1 MRLAHPS
8 RAHTVF
14 ALLTLLLVA
23 LPALAQDQPTESAPP
38 PPPPGLSSPQET
50 MFSFLEAVNEKDFV
64 TAVNALE
71 LPPGTESGAR
81 NIAARLVGVINR
93 IGFVTEDQLPD
104 ASQVERENLTSF
116 VYFPQSDIIDH
127 AIAVR
132 DGAQGQIALT
142 RSPDGAWRFSRAT
155 IANLDALY
163 TSVESFS
170 RKAGVDE
177 AELDYTIRIHRM
189 MPQQLRSQI
198 MGLFGWQWLGLLALI
213 FIAVVIDLAVQLFL
227 RGFATRRIRKRG
239 QEAEPDE
246 IKRSMRPFGL
256 FAASLFMIASIWALA
271 LPAEALRIVIPAIRL
286 VMSVASVWA
295 AFRTVDL
302 ISSVAASRA
311 KLTASRYDDL
321 LIPLVRK
328 TLKIFIFAIGL
339 IYIAGA
345 LNIEI
350 VPLLTGLG
358 IGGLA
363 VAFAAKDTIENFFG
377 SVAVIMDHPF
387 QVGDWVVVEGVEGI
401 VEELGFR
408 STRIRTFYNSQV
420 TIPNATLV
428 RATVDNYGRR
438 KYRRFK
444 TALNVTYDTPPDTIE
459 AFCEGVRELIRLHP
473 YTRKDYYCVYFNNM
487 GAHSLDILV
496 YTFFEA
502 PDWQT
507 ELRERQRFLLDVLR
521 LAKQL
526 GVEFAFPTQ
535 TLWVNPED
543 DGSPPPQAPASDA
556 SEQAQKLG
564 RDTAQTIISD
574 QPWVEAKPA
583 PEAIIFSSFDRKG
596 RKTEAARGGGSGE
609 GEG

>member
-1 MRLAHPS
+1 
-8 RAHTVF
+8 
-14 ALLTLLLVA
+14 
-23 LPALAQDQPTESAPP
+23 
-38 PPPPGLSSPQET
+38 
-50 MFSFLEAVNEKDFV
+50 
-64 TAVNALE
+64 
-71 LPPGTESGAR
+71 
-81 NIAARLVGVINR
+81 
-93 IGFVTEDQLPD
+93 
-104 ASQVERENLTSF
+104 
-116 VYFPQSDIIDH
+116 
-127 AIAVR
+127 
-132 DGAQGQIALT
+132 
-142 RSPDGAWRFSRAT
+142 
-155 IANLDALY
+155 
-163 TSVESFS
+163 
-170 RKAGVDE
+170 
-177 AELDYTIRIHRM
+177 
-189 MPQQLRSQI
+189 
-198 MGLFGWQWLGLLALI
+198 
-213 FIAVVIDLAVQLFL
+213 
-227 RGFATRRIRKRG
+227 
-239 QEAEPDE
+239 
-246 IKRSMRPFGL
+246 
-256 FAASLFMIASIWALA
+256 
-271 LPAEALRIVIPAIRL
+271 
-286 VMSVASVWA
+286 
-295 AFRTVDL
+295 
-302 ISSVAASRA
+302 
-311 KLTASRYDDL
+311 
-321 LIPLVRK
+321 
-328 TLKIFIFAIGL
+328 
-339 IYIAGA
+339 
-345 LNIEI
+345 EI

-444 TALNVTYDTPPDTIE
+444 ADLNITYDTPPETIE
-459 AFCEGVRELIRLHP
+459 AFCEGLRELIRLHP
-473 YTRKDYYCVYFNNM
+473 YTRKDYHCVYFNNM

-543 DGSPPPQAPASDA
+543 DNAPPPKAPATDA

-564 RDTAQTIISD
+564 RDAVYKIVD
-574 QPWVEAKPA
+574 NQPWTETKPP
-583 PEAIIFSSFDRKG
+583 PEAIIFSSFDSKG
-596 RKTEAARGGGSGE
+596 RKTEATRGGGSGD